1 MPQTVDL
8 AYAARLPPKEAVAYF
23 RAKGHNVTWNWYE
36 QLTEAHARAFTVAK
50 AARLDVLNTIRDE
63 VDRAIHDGITQREF
77 TRTLAPRLQKLGW
90 WGKQIVVD
98 GDGNAKEIQLGSP
111 RRLATIYNV
120 NTRTAYNAGR
130 YAQMMNTA
138 EEFPFWQYV
147 AIMDSRTRPEHA
159 KLHLMVFRYDDPFWK
174 THYPPNGWSCRCR
187 VRALSAARMKALGL
201 KVSYGASFIHTHEV
215 DAGMDETTG
224 ELFRTTSTTFD
235 NGRVKMTPD
244 VGWSYNPGSAAV
256 GTDAAL
262 IRKVVETRD
271 AQLREQVVQSLNN
284 SRERQLSFS
293 LWASRLM
300 DTRRAGHGVQTLG
313 FMTETIASA
322 VRQRTGKEPSRLLVV
337 SEKSLMHAD
346 SAKHHKTG
354 VALQP
359 EDLQLLPTL
368 MAAPQAVLWD
378 KRHNN
383 LLYIVTSS
391 DGAAKVAVNAAQS
404 VKRVPDTLDVLINAY
419 RVEVQSLKTDIAGG
433 WLEVLEGSVD

>member
-8 AYAARLPPKEAVAYF
+8 AYAARLPLKEAVAYF
-23 RAKGHNVTWNWYE
+23 RAKGYNITWNWYE
-36 QLTEAHARAFTVAK
+36 QLTDAHARAFTVAK

-138 EEFPFWQYV
+138 EDFPYWQYV
-147 AIMDSRTRPEHA
+147 AVMDSHTRPAHA
-159 KLHLMVFRYDDPFWK
+159 ELNGMVFRFDDPFWQ
-174 THYPPNGWSCRCR
+174 THYPPNGWNCRCR
-187 VRALSAARMKALGL
+187 VRALSAERLKALGL

-215 DAGMDETTG
+215 DAGIDETTG

-244 VGWSYNPGSAAV
+244 VGWSYNPGSAAF
-256 GTDAAL
+256 GTDQSL
-262 IRKVVETRD
+262 IRKLVETRD
-271 AQLREQVVQSLNN
+271 ARLREQVVQSLNN

-293 LWASRLM
+293 LWARRLM

-313 FMTETIASA
+313 FMTESVANA
-322 VRQRTGKEPSRLLVV
+322 VRQRTGTEPSRLLVM

-346 SAKHHKTG
+346 SSKHHKTG
-354 VALQP
+354 VALSAD
-359 EDLQLLPTL
+359 DLQLLPTL

-383 LLYIVTSS
+383 LLYVVTSS

-419 RVEVQSLKTDIAGG
+419 RVDVQSLKTDIAGG

>member
-1 MPQTVDL
+1 
-8 AYAARLPPKEAVAYF
+8 
-23 RAKGHNVTWNWYE
+23 
-36 QLTEAHARAFTVAK
+36 
-50 AARLDVLNTIRDE
+50 
-63 VDRAIHDGITQREF
+63 
-77 TRTLAPRLQKLGW
+77 
-90 WGKQIVVD
+90 
-98 GDGNAKEIQLGSP
+98 
-111 RRLATIYNV
+111 
-120 NTRTAYNAGR
+120 
-130 YAQMMNTA
+130 
-138 EEFPFWQYV
+138 
-147 AIMDSRTRPEHA
+147 
-159 KLHLMVFRYDDPFWK
+159 
-174 THYPPNGWSCRCR
+174 
-187 VRALSAARMKALGL
+187 
-201 KVSYGASFIHTHEV
+201 
-215 DAGMDETTG
+215 MDETTG